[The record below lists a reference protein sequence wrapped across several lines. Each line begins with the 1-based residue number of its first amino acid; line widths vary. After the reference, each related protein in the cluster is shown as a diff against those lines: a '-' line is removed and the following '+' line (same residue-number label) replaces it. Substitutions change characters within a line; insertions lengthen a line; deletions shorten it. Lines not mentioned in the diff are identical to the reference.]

1 MTFLTSINR
10 CLIRLLTRVRVI
22 GQDKLQR
29 NAQVYYVLEHASSVH
44 TLILSQWLEKQ
55 GIHFCSEQVIDLNE
69 MHTQSTLSLEKLID
83 RQLSQPD
90 HEILLQP
97 ITLLVGH
104 MPASK
109 PTKLMAIFN
118 ESWTKPTP
126 FLSWLNLLIR
136 GRSTLLRIDE
146 PLHLRDISQP
156 GISSLAILQRCIWLL
171 SEHFQRTQQ
180 AILGP
185 DLSSKRALINQV
197 IMSHDIQ
204 NIIYRHAQES
214 PKSIIK
220 TEAAL
225 RAQLNKMIADFRPQT
240 ARVLN
245 RMIAFMLKRLY
256 QEVNLSGIESL
267 QKLALTHNLVYLP
280 CHRSHLDYILLSWL
294 LYQNG
299 LMVPHVVAGD
309 NLNIPIVGK
318 LLRQGGAIF
327 IRRQFKG
334 DRDYSTLFRRY
345 LILMMQRGHSIEYF
359 VEGGRSRT
367 GRLLPAKTGLLD
379 MTLEAAS
386 QLPTRPIAFIPVW
399 IGYDRLVESHSYQ
412 QELSGQKKKKE
423 SLVGTLKAARILFQS
438 YGKVSLSIG
447 EAVLPDDFNHLPS
460 EQRVNKIAHL
470 VMSRIN
476 AASVPM
482 PMSLIATLLLSTP
495 DLSITENDLKHRILE
510 LYAFILTDHQPAEL
524 PIEQWCQDAIDR
536 HQIVRKGTFITVNEQ
551 QAAELTFY
559 RNTLLHE
566 VAIPGL
572 WLLVMRRLPNTS
584 DLKRLQLM
592 LAVYPFLAAELS
604 LNTEPAEPLRSVQSA
619 YQKLNEFRLL
629 SSEPSIIAIH
639 LMRLVEPILLRQYLL
654 LLTLQAQTG
663 PAKADE
669 LIERT
674 QGLAIE
680 IHDVF
685 GFHAP
690 EYADKR
696 VLQSFI
702 NQLVEHQ
709 LLVTSE
715 GVLQPSRPLRPILRL
730 CERILSKHLTDKAKS
745 LLETTSR

>member
-1 MTFLTSINR
+1 MTVLTSINR
-10 CLIRLLTRVRVI
+10 CFIRLLTRIRVI

-29 NAQVYYVLEHASSVH
+29 NAQVYYVLEHASSVNR
-44 TLILSQWLEKQ
+44 LILAQWLEAQ
-55 GIHFCSEQVIDLNE
+55 GVRFCSEQLIDVNAL
-69 MHTQSTLSLEKLID
+69 HTQSTLSLEKLID
-83 RQLSQPD
+83 RQLSQSD
-90 HEILLQP
+90 DEILLQP

-104 MPASK
+104 MPASQ
-109 PTKLMAIFN
+109 PTKLMTLFN

-126 FLSWLNLLIR
+126 FLSWFNLLIK
-136 GRSTLLRIDE
+136 GRSTLIRIDE

-156 GISSLAILQRCIWLL
+156 GISSLVILQRCIWLL

-256 QEVNLSGIESL
+256 QEINLSGIESL

-379 MTLEAAS
+379 MTLDAAS

-423 SLVGTLKAARILFQS
+423 SLIGTLKSARILFQS
-438 YGKVSLSIG
+438 YGKVSLNIG
-447 EAVLPDDFNHLPS
+447 EAVLPDDVSHLPS
-460 EQRVNKIAHL
+460 EQRVHAIAHL

-495 DLSITENDLKHRILE
+495 NLSIAENDLTQRIRE
-510 LYAFILTDHQPAEL
+510 LYAFLLPDHPSIEL
-524 PIEQWCQDAIDR
+524 PIQQWCQDAIDR
-536 HQIVRKGTFITVNEQ
+536 HQIIRNGAFITVNEA

-559 RNTLLHE
+559 RNMLLHE
-566 VAIPGL
+566 VALPGL
-572 WLLVMRRLPNTS
+572 WLLVLRRLPKTS
-584 DLKRLQLM
+584 HLKRLQLM

-604 LNTEPAEPLRSVQSA
+604 LNTESAEPLRSVQMA
-619 YQKLNEFRLL
+619 YQALNDFGLL
-629 SSEPSIIAIH
+629 SSEQPTISIH

-654 LLTLQAQTG
+654 LLTLQAKTV

-669 LIERT
+669 LIART
-674 QGLAIE
+674 QALAIE
-680 IHDVF
+680 IHDMF

-696 VLQSFI
+696 VLESFI
-702 NQLVEHQ
+702 NQLLEHQ
-709 LLVTSE
+709 LLVAHE
-715 GVLQPSRPLRPILRL
+715 GILQTSRPLRPILRL
-730 CERILSKHLTDKAKS
+730 CERILSKHLTDKAKR
-745 LLETTSR
+745 LLETRH